1 MNDVAIVKSS
11 DNDQASIAAGA
22 QELFVINLCASMTPM
37 PAVPKNLKGFEKYKL
52 YQVSRQEDGR
62 RRFRLRLGFFTSE
75 ADAEWVLNSVR
86 GLYPAAFTGCVTA
99 EDLRFTGDALPAVRA
114 VSSSPTPAPAAAI
127 EPPVTPVKTSA
138 TPAIANTPAT
148 KPVTTH
154 PTFDGAPRAMPTND
168 IAATVKVPAIN
179 SVRTPAPGAAVVAA
193 KAPATT
199 AADKPAPV
207 TSVTLQ
213 PAAADVALSASTPDA
228 PSSVTTDGNPSG
240 QPFHVGRGID
250 LPEIDLELTD
260 EYATLSAPAKPALA
274 PSPPQ
279 MKQPAAARGAVN
291 NFTATGAHPVTPGKS
306 QDGPIR
312 SATIISPPKVVD
324 DYVPILDTT
333 LTIRTLTRT
342 EAEDP
347 NRQKWFAVQ
356 LALSEQPIN
365 LDTMPKLDIFAAY
378 TLYCVATMEGGT
390 VKHALRLGFFRES
403 VSAEAVMGYLKAF
416 FNQPTINQISSAE
429 FDRFADSKLKMKPA
443 AAESKVVNLEAK
455 RPVPPATKPAPAIA
469 QQAAPKPVTK
479 SATTTVSKPRIATP
493 APAARPQSF
502 LSRLIGRQL
511 D

>member
-1 MNDVAIVKSS
+1 MNDVAILKSS
-11 DNDQASIAAGA
+11 DNDLVSTAAAGT

-37 PAVPKNLKGFEKYKL
+37 PSVPKNLKGFEKYKL

-99 EDLRFTGDALPAVRA
+99 EDLRYTGDALPAVRA
-114 VSSSPTPAPAAAI
+114 VPNAPTPAPTPSVAAQPPAAAVK
-127 EPPVTPVKTSA
+127 PPATQAVTNTPAAKPVTP
-138 TPAIANTPAT
+138 
-148 KPVTTH
+148 
-154 PTFDGAPRAMPTND
+154 D
-168 IAATVKVPAIN
+168 IARRAAPSADETSATVKVPAIK
-179 SVRTPAPGAAVVAA
+179 SVPASTPVVAA
-193 KAPATT
+193 AAPTMAT
-199 AADKPAPV
+199 DKPAPV
-207 TSVTLQ
+207 TSITLQ
-213 PAAADVALSASTPDA
+213 PAASDVVLSASTPDA
-228 PSSVTTDGNPSG
+228 TSSLAADSKPAG

-250 LPEIDLELTD
+250 LPEINLELTD
-260 EYATLSAPAKPALA
+260 EYEALSTPLTPALA

-279 MKQPAAARGAVN
+279 AKQPAAGRGAAN
-291 NFTATGAHPVTPGKS
+291 NFNATGAHIATPGKS
-306 QDGPIR
+306 PDGPIR
-312 SATIISPPKVVD
+312 SALLMSPPKVVD

-378 TLYCVATMEGGT
+378 TLYCVATMESGS

-429 FDRFADSKLKMKPA
+429 FDRFADSKLKMKPVA
-443 AAESKVVNLEAK
+443 TEGKVVNMDAK
-455 RPVPPATKPAPAIA
+455 RPVPAAKPATTSAQQTPPKPIAKPA
-469 QQAAPKPVTK
+469 
-479 SATTTVSKPRIATP
+479 TTVSKPRVTTP